1 MDVENMAPEI
11 KCERVCVWSLDL
23 NSSWSP
29 SAANAFHKW
38 TKRNLAWPS
47 SWMRSSLLT
56 LTRPASEVW
65 KRMSLSLAVANTRW
79 PLSDSMEGLGNQK
92 KSGMNIKFD
101 QESCWDGSEH
111 HFKHPL
117 TGHLQHLC
125 SFLCG
130 LHPSALLV
138 APLKRWKVWGTAT
151 RAVMSLP
158 SKDRGAAPAVQTA

>member
-1 MDVENMAPEI
+1 ME
-11 KCERVCVWSLDL
+11 L

-29 SAANAFHKW
+29 NAANAFHKW
-38 TKRNLAWPS
+38 TKLNLAWPS
-47 SWMRSSLLT
+47 SWMRSSLFT

-79 PLSDSMEGLGNQK
+79 PLSDSMEGLDSQK
-92 KSGMNIKFD
+92 KSGMNISLD
-101 QESCWDGSEH
+101 QESSWMETED

-117 TGHLQHLC
+117 TGHLLHLC
-125 SFLCG
+125 SSLCG

-151 RAVMSLP
+151 RAVMLLP
-158 SKDRGAAPAVQTA
+158 SKDEGAAPAVQTAQVRTDALQRSTA